1 MFLLPIMSIILHHHD
16 SFAAPSQLL
25 RCTVTTFTLHRQNY
39 GDATFLFFNN
49 LDILPD
55 FFRGIDDGNGEGLEK
70 RLIAET
76 PRHCNAR
83 DMGVLGSFYIY
94 FAIAYVDA

>member
-1 MFLLPIMSIILHHHD
+1 MFLLPIMSVILHRHD

-25 RCTVTTFTLHRQNY
+25 RCTITTYSLHRQNY
-39 GDATFLFFNN
+39 GDATFLCFNN

-55 FFRGIDDGNGEGLEK
+55 FFWRIDDGNGEGLEK

-76 PRHCNAR
+76 PRHCNAW
-83 DMGVLGSFYIY
+83 DMGVLGSFYIH